1 MSYPNGFIK
10 SQQPGGA
17 FTVATLPTATQ
28 MIGESIGALAYT
40 TDGGLYAW
48 NGSSWS
54 NSNLAS
60 GFISG
65 LIVNSTT
72 AASSNSL
79 IINNALALQ
88 GLAIIP
94 AGLGIIYFSGTL
106 TIPSDTTFIVGKG
119 TILTRTSLG
128 GTAFVGLINQNYNST
143 VFNVSGTLSVV
154 GQPNATSTAILVTA
168 TISGGTITAPGY
180 VIVKND
186 STNYYNGVYKLVSTT
201 ATTVTWQMACTQ
213 GGSPPT
219 SGSSITIAQADAN
232 ISIDVQGYFEGGYA
246 NNVVGINLNSMGI
259 IMNKV
264 GNLQV
269 PTYNGGG
276 WTKYC
281 FLLANTYFANFGTIT
296 VNNNSDGIH
305 LNSPNVGF
313 NLSTLRGRT
322 SDDSFA
328 ITANNAGFT
337 QYALPDDTGDT
348 DGVNIGVIDMDYAA
362 TAACAIYAY
371 KGQSIRNIT
380 IGKVINRN
388 PSAPALV
395 MSSPTLDATNIGTIE
410 DVTVGYIDG
419 QGQLINSYCSYV
431 NKFKFYVPPTVA
443 GVPNSYYTTT
453 GNTTSGST
461 TVTSVASTTGLY
473 RGAYVIGPNIAA
485 GTKIRTISGS
495 TITLSVP
502 AIASGT
508 GTTLNFEVPSNRTNS
523 VMFVGANS
531 YFGSIEMSGEIFANT
546 TTSGAAWMIYFNQ
559 VSACGAY
566 SIDVQNFKIS
576 EVGDAN
582 KAYHVIHHGG
592 PNCYISNIYANNV
605 LMEGNGAFA
614 YNNDGASVKYILSNM
629 LLRDAQMLLGDI
641 STESIHA
648 TNISIEG
655 TISLPAFYL
664 NGTSHTYNLALT
676 NIRDNNTSSQAT
688 FNYGTTNTINLKASD
703 GSYQIDGTKVTTFTP
718 GVIFYNNNAS
728 YSSGVG
734 LYAMGAASTT
744 RIAA

>member
-1 MSYPNGFIK
+1 
-10 SQQPGGA
+10 
-17 FTVATLPTATQ
+17 
-28 MIGESIGALAYT
+28 
-40 TDGGLYAW
+40 
-48 NGSSWS
+48 
-54 NSNLAS
+54 
-60 GFISG
+60 
-65 LIVNSTT
+65 
-72 AASSNSL
+72 
-79 IINNALALQ
+79 
-88 GLAIIP
+88 
-94 AGLGIIYFSGTL
+94 
-106 TIPSDTTFIVGKG
+106 
-119 TILTRTSLG
+119 
-128 GTAFVGLINQNYNST
+128 
-143 VFNVSGTLSVV
+143 
-154 GQPNATSTAILVTA
+154 
-168 TISGGTITAPGY
+168 
-180 VIVKND
+180 
-186 STNYYNGVYKLVSTT
+186 
-201 ATTVTWQMACTQ
+201 
-213 GGSPPT
+213 
-219 SGSSITIAQADAN
+219 
-232 ISIDVQGYFEGGYA
+232 
-246 NNVVGINLNSMGI
+246 
-259 IMNKV
+259 
-264 GNLQV
+264 
-269 PTYNGGG
+269 
-276 WTKYC
+276 
-281 FLLANTYFANFGTIT
+281 
-296 VNNNSDGIH
+296 
-305 LNSPNVGF
+305 
-313 NLSTLRGRT
+313 LRGRT